1 MRTKKD
7 MKPPRDVCLEQQR
20 LLTAYED
27 AAAAYSA
34 AVTDLRRNVEV
45 LPERDYEMAYEE
57 SERLRLSAR
66 EAEEA
71 LHEHIRK
78 HGC

>member
-1 MRTKKD
+1 MR
-7 MKPPRDVCLEQQR
+7 PPPDVCEERHR
-20 LLTAYED
+20 LLNAYED

-45 LPERDYEMAYEE
+45 LPEREYEVAYEDSE
-57 SERLRLSAR
+57 SLRLAAR

-71 LHEHIRK
+71 LHEHIRN

>member
-1 MRTKKD
+1 MRTEKD
-7 MKPPRDVCLEQQR
+7 MKPPPEVCPEQKR

-45 LPERDYEMAYEE
+45 LAEREYEMAYEE

-71 LHEHIRK
+71 LHEHIRE

>member
-1 MRTKKD
+1 MR
-7 MKPPRDVCLEQQR
+7 PPPDVCEERQR
-20 LLTAYED
+20 LLNAYED

-45 LPERDYEMAYEE
+45 LPEREYEVAYEDSE
-57 SERLRLSAR
+57 SLRLAAR

-71 LHEHIRK
+71 LHEHVRN